1 MFYFRLN
8 KKTTYDL
15 EHPYVLVYYGRII
28 GIKLVLYVLLIIL
41 GTNNSL
47 VISVEDIGGRVLM
60 TLLLNKLRKKLKN
73 VGIKITG
80 FCWSKTINV
89 KKIYRC

>member
-28 GIKLVLYVLLIIL
+28 GIKSVLYVLLIIL

-60 TLLLNKLRKKLKN
+60 TLLLNKLRKNLKMLVLKSLGF
-73 VGIKITG
+73 VGRKQ
-80 FCWSKTINV
+80 
-89 KKIYRC
+89 